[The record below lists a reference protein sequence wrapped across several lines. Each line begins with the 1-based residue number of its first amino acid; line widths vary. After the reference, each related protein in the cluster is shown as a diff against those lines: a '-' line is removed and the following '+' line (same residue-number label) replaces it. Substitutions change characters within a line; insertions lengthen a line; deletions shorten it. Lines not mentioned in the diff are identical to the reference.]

1 MKSNKRKVTLFVFL
15 LGMMVSMLFS
25 YWYAESSVRD
35 NRHEAEFMANTYSA
49 KLESMLTNLFNKTE
63 IFETVIVVHEGEVP
77 AKTFDKLSQSIME
90 ENDGIRAIECLPN
103 GVVTYCYPKEGNE
116 GAIGMNVLENE
127 NRKKDALLAKNT
139 GEITLAGPYTLA
151 QGGLGAVAKNPIYLT
166 NADGTTSFWGYSVIV
181 LNLPEALDATMFD
194 EIERKGYRYRLSAV
208 VGGEECVIAE
218 SKNYQA
224 RDSLVATI
232 EVPNNS
238 WTLEISPRYSWY
250 DMQGVVVAFLT
261 CFCIIILLT
270 LVVFLMED
278 HNEKLVIWAD
288 TDALTGLYNRRKIM
302 DFLDIRLYDTK
313 TPLAILYCDINDFKL
328 INDSYGHDQ
337 GDVVLKT
344 VAKRMVS
351 AMQRGD
357 VVARLGGDEFLI
369 VLEHCATASECEARI
384 DNLRQTVAAPMLI
397 SGVELG
403 VVLGVGQALFP
414 LEGRRLE
421 RLLRLSDERMYENK
435 KEIKAAYKK

>member
-1 MKSNKRKVTLFVFL
+1 M
-15 LGMMVSMLFS
+15 
-25 YWYAESSVRD
+25 
-35 NRHEAEFMANTYSA
+35 
-49 KLESMLTNLFNKTE
+49 
-63 IFETVIVVHEGEVP
+63 
-77 AKTFDKLSQSIME
+77 
-90 ENDGIRAIECLPN
+90 
-103 GVVTYCYPKEGNE
+103 
-116 GAIGMNVLENE
+116 
-127 NRKKDALLAKNT
+127 
-139 GEITLAGPYTLA
+139 
-151 QGGLGAVAKNPIYLT
+151 
-166 NADGTTSFWGYSVIV
+166 
-181 LNLPEALDATMFD
+181 
-194 EIERKGYRYRLSAV
+194 
-208 VGGEECVIAE
+208 
-218 SKNYQA
+218 
-224 RDSLVATI
+224 
-232 EVPNNS
+232 
-238 WTLEISPRYSWY
+238 
-250 DMQGVVVAFLT
+250 
-261 CFCIIILLT
+261 
-270 LVVFLMED
+270 
-278 HNEKLVIWAD
+278 
-288 TDALTGLYNRRKIM
+288 
-302 DFLDIRLYDTK
+302 
-313 TPLAILYCDINDFKL
+313 YCDINDFKL